1 MMVDKN
7 LIIKEAA
14 KLFIRYG
21 IKTITMDD
29 VANELHISK
38 RTLYEL
44 FNNKHDLVNE
54 IVSSHINT
62 ENELLKK
69 IISESENAID
79 IMLKSSRFILHMYSK
94 LRPSVLF
101 DLKRFYPDIW
111 EKVEHF
117 NNDYIRQMI
126 ENNLVRGIREE
137 VYRNDIEPKILS
149 TFYTLQL
156 QVFSDDSNKNLSEF
170 EFDKLTKQF
179 FSYHLHGIMSQ
190 KGLEYFKNK
199 ENINL

>member
-1 MMVDKN
+1 MINKDQI
-7 LIIKEAA
+7 LRGAA

-29 VANELHISK
+29 VARELHVSK

-44 FNNKHDLVNE
+44 FNKKHDLVDE
-54 IVSSHINT
+54 IVSTHIEV
-62 ENELLKK
+62 ENRLLLN
-69 IISESENAID
+69 IISESENAIE
-79 IMLKSSRFILHMYSK
+79 IMLKSSKYILHMYSK
-94 LRPSVLF
+94 LRPSVLY
-101 DLKRFYPDIW
+101 DLKRHYPDIW

-126 ENNLVRGIREE
+126 ENNLMRGIKEG
-137 VYRNDIEPKILS
+137 VYRKDIEPKILA

-156 QVFSDDSNKNLSEF
+156 QIFSDDSNNHLN
-170 EFDKLTKQF
+170 EFDFNKLTKQF

-190 KGLEYFKNK
+190 EGLEYYKNK
-199 ENINL
+199 EKDNL